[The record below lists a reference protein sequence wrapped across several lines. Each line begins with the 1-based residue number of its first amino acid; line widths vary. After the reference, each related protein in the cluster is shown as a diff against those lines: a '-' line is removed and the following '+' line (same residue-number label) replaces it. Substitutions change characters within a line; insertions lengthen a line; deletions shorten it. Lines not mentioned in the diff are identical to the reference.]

1 MTGDGLSDG
10 DSNVRDGLGARML
23 ICGMCAVKD
32 GYSNVQGIDVAL
44 NRDICVIKKYGDR
57 LRNLVIR

>member
-44 NRDICVIKKYGDR
+44 NRDTCVIK
-57 LRNLVIR
+57 